1 MGESQSGVSELGER
15 ELRAIVASRAV
26 TVDIAGTL
34 VPATLS
40 ERPFYDPGGGRLRG
54 TSPPSPPETLV
65 DGG

>member
-1 MGESQSGVSELGER
+1 MTALNER
-15 ELRAIVASRAV
+15 LRVV

-40 ERPFYDPGGGRLRG
+40 ERPFYDPDGGRLRG
-54 TSPPSPPETLV
+54 TSPPSPPSLPETLA